1 MRRFLQIFGVVAALS
16 VPASAQMLVPIVGD
30 THQSA
35 GGGTAWS
42 NTDNAAIALT
52 TTTTTNDTARSN
64 SAGAYTGVR
73 GTASYTGKV
82 YAEFYLTSWS
92 VGGPYNV
99 FGFCN
104 ASSNL
109 SGAQCGLQDSNG
121 IVIAPAS
128 TNMVW
133 STNSH
138 NAAAFGVVPTTA
150 DTVAVAF
157 DIPGNL
163 MWWRYN
169 RSASWSAWN
178 ADALSDPS
186 TGAVGNDITTGAPT
200 GPFYLYFENYSNTT
214 DQIQMKCSGFLG
226 AVPTG
231 FSAC

>member
-1 MRRFLQIFGVVAALS
+1 MRRFLQIFGIVIALS
-16 VPASAQMLVPIVGD
+16 LPASAQMLVPIVGD

-42 NTDNAAIALT
+42 AIDNNAIALT

-64 SAGAYTGVR
+64 SGGGYTGVR

-82 YAEFYLTSWS
+82 YAEFYLTSYTP
-92 VGGPYNV
+92 GGPYQV

-109 SGAQCGLQDSNG
+109 NAAQCGLQDANG
-121 IVIAPAS
+121 VAV
-128 TNMVW
+128 NF
-133 STNSH
+133 NSVMLW
-138 NAAAFGVVPTTA
+138 NNSSGSAGVFAVGVQTA
-150 DTVAVAF
+150 DTIAVAF
-157 DIPGNL
+157 DIPNHL
-163 MWWRYN
+163 LWWRYN
-169 RSASWSAWN
+169 RASSWSAWN
-178 ADALSDPS
+178 GDALSDPS
-186 TGAVGNDITTGAPT
+186 TGAVGSDITTGAPT

-226 AVPTG
+226 TVPAG